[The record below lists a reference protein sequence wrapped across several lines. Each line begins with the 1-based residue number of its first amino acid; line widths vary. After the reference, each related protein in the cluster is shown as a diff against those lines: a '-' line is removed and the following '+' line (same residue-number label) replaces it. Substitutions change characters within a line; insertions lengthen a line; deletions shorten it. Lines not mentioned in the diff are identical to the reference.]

1 MRAFNVD
8 EIDTL
13 CVLFTALLCHKK
25 TLSRLVFCKYNWD
38 KALCDLAAAAAMPFV
53 RKLSLALKKENIF
66 FFKGQCFDRYVTMIA
81 INKCTYLF
89 RAFCQ
94 N

>member
-1 MRAFNVD
+1 VFFVQNFGAKAKTKLEKRTFVQKMRAFNVD

-53 RKLSLALKKENIF
+53 RKLSLALKKEKYF
-66 FFKGQCFDRYVTMIA
+66 F
-81 INKCTYLF
+81 L
-89 RAFCQ
+89 
-94 N
+94 